1 MVRSFIRSKWHNP
14 LRFLSLTFLLQENS
28 PEMEKAYLYDIPNLH
43 LGKKLHTETAK
54 NIQKEIDEL
63 LGRNYADSD
72 KSRPTD
78 GEVYIRLEWV
88 DKLDQI
94 IPFIDK
100 AYEMRLQK

>member
-1 MVRSFIRSKWHNP
+1 
-14 LRFLSLTFLLQENS
+14 
-28 PEMEKAYLYDIPNLH
+28 MEKAYLYDIPNLH